1 MCPIL
6 HSWKHE
12 TSLILHPRP
21 KPTSVS
27 STLID
32 SEGWEGCLAHWV
44 SRMLTPVR
52 ALQKTS
58 DYTKGSTRVW
68 HQARKHGL
76 LERDCK
82 KQGLLE
88 IQD

>member
-1 MCPIL
+1 MSHPAQL
-6 HSWKHE
+6 ETGDQPHSTPK
-12 TSLILHPRP
+12 TK

-68 HQARKHGL
+68 HQARRHGL
-76 LERDCK
+76 LERDCE
-82 KQGLLE
+82 KQDPLE